1 MRTLAGIL
9 AATALLAGCAS
20 YDGRN
25 LVPGQATS
33 AEVTALMGTPSLE
46 LKGPGGERLLY
57 FSRLDRGPAMFVA
70 TIGPDDRL
78 RRGIEQ
84 RMTYENIY
92 SIKAGMRDEE
102 VRRLLGP
109 PLTISRLPR
118 QQRNVWEY
126 PWRHAVR
133 ELRVMWVQFSDDGIV
148 REVVEMHDHQ
158 RDPENSFGG
167 K

>member
-1 MRTLAGIL
+1 MKRLAGIIAML
-9 AATALLAGCAS
+9 ALLSGCAS

-33 AEVTALMGTPSLE
+33 ADVTALMGPPSLE
-46 LKGPGGERLLY
+46 LKGSAGERLLY
-57 FSRLDRGPAMFVA
+57 FARLDRGPATFVA

-78 RRGIEQ
+78 RSIEQ
-84 RMTYENIY
+84 RMTYQNIH
-92 SIKAGMRDEE
+92 SVKAGMREEE

-109 PLTISRLPR
+109 PLTVSRLPR

-148 REVVEMHDHQ
+148 REVVEMHDYV
-158 RDPENSFGG
+158 RDPESSFGG